1 MQFRIGQIDH
11 VDLFVSDVEASVSWY
26 KEVLGLEE
34 LMSFDRNPIYI
45 GRGGQMLGLYRAPQD
60 LVPAKP
66 GLGGFR
72 RVAWR
77 TDREGFI
84 AAQEKLRK
92 HKVEFEGPVDR
103 EVANSIY
110 FQDPDGHRLEI
121 TYYF

>member
-11 VDLFVSDVEASVSWY
+11 VDLLVSDVEASVSWY

-34 LMSFDRNPIYI
+34 LMSFDRNPVYI
-45 GRGGQMLGLYRAPQD
+45 GRGAQMLVLYQAPD
-60 LVPAKP
+60 DAVPARP
-66 GLGGFR
+66 GLGGYG

-84 AAQEKLRK
+84 AAQDRLRK